1 MPHVL
6 LIEDNEHIQR
16 IYSAK
21 LRAEGFKVTTAE
33 NGEQGI
39 LWTEV
44 CQPDAILLDIMLPKL
59 DGFEV
64 LKRLRA
70 DPQLSRIPVF
80 MLSNKGSAEDVQCA
94 FSLGA
99 REFFTKGSLTL
110 QNIVTQIRNECGF
123 KILMA
128 ITASAESAKP
138 ISAALQHPKL
148 LCAVC
153 TVLAEAMTAVERRLP
168 GLVIIDAKPANTAV
182 FTILQ
187 QLKSAPATHALPV
200 IVITDDPQ
208 KFHRADGFVATAQ
221 INHDLRPL
229 VLRLLGLSEPVE
241 AVPIKPATIT

>member
-21 LRAEGFKVTTAE
+21 LQAEGFKVTTAE

-123 KILMA
+123 KILMT

-168 GLVIIDAKPANTAV
+168 GLVIIDAKLANAAI

-187 QLKSAPATHALPV
+187 QLKTAPATHALPV
-200 IVITDDPQ
+200 IVITDD
-208 KFHRADGFVATAQ
+208 
-221 INHDLRPL
+221 
-229 VLRLLGLSEPVE
+229 
-241 AVPIKPATIT
+241 